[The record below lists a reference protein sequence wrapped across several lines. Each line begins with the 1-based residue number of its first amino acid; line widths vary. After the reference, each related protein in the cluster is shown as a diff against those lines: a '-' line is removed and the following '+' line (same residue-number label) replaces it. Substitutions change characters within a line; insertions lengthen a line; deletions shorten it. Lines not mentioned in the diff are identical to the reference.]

1 MTLTKAE
8 AAPAPVKRLTEADK
22 AWMAAVI
29 DLKGMV
35 IRKHNK
41 MRKTPQLV
49 LYVGTKDAR
58 IAARLSALT
67 GTSPEAHEQ
76 KGLEEFLRRGCVEHC
91 KDAHV
96 HMHKQ
101 MPLITRWS
109 VTGVAAAMVLA
120 NLAPYMST
128 YPDYAGVVAEILVNF
143 AAKGQGSGATRSAI
157 LRLEQLGWRIPMGIS
172 RRMA

>member
-1 MTLTKAE
+1 MSVTKAE
-8 AAPAPVKRLTEADK
+8 VATAKRLTEADK

-29 DLKGMV
+29 DLKGTV

-58 IAARLSALT
+58 IAERLSSLT
-67 GTSPEAHEQ
+67 GTAPEAHEQ
-76 KGLEEFLRRGCVEHC
+76 KQLGEFLRRGCVEHC

-96 HMHKQ
+96 HTHKP
-101 MPLITRWS
+101 MPFVTRWS
-109 VTGVAAAMVLA
+109 VTGVAAATVLA

-143 AAKGQGSGATRSAI
+143 AAKGQGSSATRAAV
-157 LRLEQLGWRIPMGIS
+157 LRLEALGWRIPMGIS